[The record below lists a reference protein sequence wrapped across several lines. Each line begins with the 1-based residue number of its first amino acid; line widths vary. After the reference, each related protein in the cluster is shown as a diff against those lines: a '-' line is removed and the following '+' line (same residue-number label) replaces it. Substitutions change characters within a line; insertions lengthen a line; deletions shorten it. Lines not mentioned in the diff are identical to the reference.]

1 MRNFSKLD
9 NFLGRTNEL
18 LNTISSKRDS
28 NANYPASNVSEGEM
42 NEKERKLSASLM
54 RINHSGEIAAQG
66 LYIGHAFISKNED
79 QKNLMLD
86 IAEEEKDH
94 LFWCKKRIEELGG
107 KTSVFDS
114 AWYCGSVLIG
124 IMSGVYNDKVGLG
137 FVEETEKQVSRHLDG
152 HLEKIPTNDHKTREI
167 LLQMRA
173 DENKH
178 GELAASKGSIE
189 IPNLVKELMSKV
201 SKIMI
206 NISYRF

>member
-1 MRNFSKLD
+1 MRSFSKLD

-18 LNTISSKRDS
+18 LNTISSERDS
-28 NANYPASNVSEGEM
+28 NVNYPASNISEGEL
-42 NEKERKLSASLM
+42 NEKERKLSSSLM

-66 LYIGHAFISKNED
+66 LYIGHAFVSRNED
-79 QKNLMLD
+79 QKNLMLG

-107 KTSVFDS
+107 KTSMFDP

-124 IMSGVYNDKVGLG
+124 IMSGAYNDKVGLG

-152 HLEKIPTNDHKTREI
+152 HLEKIPANDHKTREI
-167 LLQMRA
+167 LLQMKV

-178 GELAASKGSIE
+178 GELASSKGSVE
-189 IPNLVKELMSKV
+189 IPNLVKKLMSRV